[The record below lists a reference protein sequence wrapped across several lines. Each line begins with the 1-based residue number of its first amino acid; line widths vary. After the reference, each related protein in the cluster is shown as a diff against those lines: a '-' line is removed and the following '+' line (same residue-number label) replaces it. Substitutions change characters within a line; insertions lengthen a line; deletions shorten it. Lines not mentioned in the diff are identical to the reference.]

1 MLQGLLRIPGFAEY
15 ALVGA
20 ASKILA
26 FRTAQS
32 AHVIPTIVP
41 EDHSATSASETI
53 PLEEARTS
61 SNRSTLVHKW
71 AWNPAEGVLLS
82 HIPKDGYAIDS

>member
-1 MLQGLLRIPGFAEY
+1 MLQGLLRIPRFAEY
-15 ALVGA
+15 ALVGV

-41 EDHSATSASETI
+41 EDHTATSASQTI

-61 SNRSTLVHKW
+61 SNRSTLVHK
-71 AWNPAEGVLLS
+71 
-82 HIPKDGYAIDS
+82 